1 MNVNSGMLALFVAG
15 FCAASAHQAMAATP
29 YRVTDL
35 GTLGGTFSFAS
46 GINANGQV
54 TGAAETDDG
63 AMHAFLYNGGALI
76 GLGTLGGSSSQGAGI
91 NAGGLVTGTA
101 GTSGS
106 ESRAFLYSGGPLQD
120 LGTLGGTSSFGND
133 INASG
138 HVTGEARTADGSRRA
153 FLYSNGS
160 MQPLGD
166 ADFSVGWGINDSG
179 QVTGESGTHAFLY
192 SGGTMQDIHTQGD
205 ASAGRDLN
213 ASGDVT
219 GSFDD
224 NLAITT
230 HAFLYSGGSMQD
242 LGSVGGYEGSI
253 GLGINAGRWVVGV
266 AFPAVT
272 DDPDVTA
279 ERAFLYDGASMHDLN
294 SLLDGSGDGWVLHQA
309 TDIND
314 AGRIV
319 GYGTHDGQ
327 TRAFLLTPVPEP
339 ANHAL
344 MAAGLGLMGAFALAR
359 RRGRGG

>member
-1 MNVNSGMLALFVAG
+1 
-15 FCAASAHQAMAATP
+15 
-29 YRVTDL
+29 
-35 GTLGGTFSFAS
+35 
-46 GINANGQV
+46 V
-54 TGAAETDDG
+54 TGTAATDDG
-63 AMHAFLYNGGALI
+63 AIHAFLYNGGALI
-76 GLGTLGGSSSQGAGI
+76 DLGTLGGSFSQGAGI
-91 NAGGLVTGTA
+91 NASGLVTGTA
-101 GTSGS
+101 VTSGN

-138 HVTGEARTADGSRRA
+138 QVTGQARTADGSTRA

-160 MQPLGD
+160 MQNLGTLD
-166 ADFSVGWGINDSG
+166 GGSSIGWGINDSG
-179 QVTGESGTHAFLY
+179 QVTGQANNRAFLY
-192 SGGTMQDIHTQGD
+192 SGGTMQDIHALGD

-230 HAFLYSGGSMQD
+230 RAFLYSDSGGSMQD
-242 LGSVGGYEGSI
+242 LGSVGGYQGSI
-253 GLGINAGRWVVGV
+253 GLGINADRWVVGV

-319 GYGTHDGQ
+319 GYGTHDGE

-359 RRGRGG
+359 RRRRGG